1 MPHKRKQDM
10 KKTLYL
16 SAMLG
21 MLVATAMPAAAQTS
35 PSTACPVNYICSLEL
50 TGSAPL
56 IGLGN
61 DGQPVSVLG
70 FANFGASGS
79 VTATVEVNAN
89 GTVHTVTD
97 GTGTCTSGTAT
108 TPGTITVATPVGTLT
123 IDFVVATSNASI
135 ELLLA
140 NHTAES
146 TNDTTVSLGVCH
158 ASAAG

>member
-1 MPHKRKQDM
+1 
-10 KKTLYL
+10 
-16 SAMLG
+16 MLA
-21 MLVATAMPAAAQTS
+21 LAIPAAAQTS
-35 PSTACPVNYICSLEL
+35 PATACPVNYICSLEI
-50 TGSAPL
+50 TGAAPL

-70 FANFGASGS
+70 FVDFGGSGT
-79 VTATVEVNAN
+79 VTATVEINAN

-108 TPGTITVATPVGTLT
+108 TPGTITVATQIGTLT
-123 IDFVVATSNASI
+123 IDFVVASSNASV

-140 NHTAES
+140 NHTSES
-146 TNDTTVSLGVCH
+146 NNDTPVSLGVCH